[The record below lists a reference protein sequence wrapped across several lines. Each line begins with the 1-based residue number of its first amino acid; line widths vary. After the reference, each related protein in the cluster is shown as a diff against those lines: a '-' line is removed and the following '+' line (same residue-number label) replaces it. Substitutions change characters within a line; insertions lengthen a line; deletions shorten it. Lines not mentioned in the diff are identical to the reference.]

1 LSPRQLMARLRS
13 LGVNI
18 SASGG
23 RLRVT
28 AGRGE
33 LTEQLKQTIAQQKSE
48 LLDLLTD
55 EAGGPSNGLIPSPRD
70 GALPLSS
77 FQMRLWVLH
86 RLEPDSTAY
95 NMVTAWPHAEEAD
108 AAAIEGLI
116 RAVLRENEVLR
127 ATFRDDGA
135 GPGIYP
141 LPPEAVRIAILD
153 LRGRSEPDQDTAIQA
168 DRMAETRTPFELATE
183 PPTRWRLYRVADT
196 RWVILIAAHHIAVDE
211 WSLTLLRRR
220 IESPHAQSLSA
231 LQYAD
236 YAAWQMRTQDP
247 TAIRHELAW
256 WERQLA
262 GIPQLCTFPADRI
275 SNIEESETGSTRPFC
290 WGVELA
296 AELRKLIRRE
306 GVTIYMALLAVC
318 AAVLRAHTGQ
328 GDIVLGSPMGTRER
342 AEFETMIGPFVNLL
356 VLRLELDDDPT
367 FIELLGRAR
376 DVVLDAY
383 DHRQVPFEMLVDRLA
398 PPRSFDRPPLCQV
411 AVVLHNA
418 SDESAPLI
426 YGGGSVFDLT
436 WYAREI
442 EGRIEGSLEYR
453 ADLYDDATIDRIIRH
468 LETVLRAAVRDPTC
482 KLSQISLL
490 TAAERQGLLTI
501 LNATIRDIDRASVT
515 VQLERQAAA
524 RPDRPA
530 VVFNGDRLSYA
541 ELNRRANQLARLL
554 HGRGTGGGALVGV
567 ALERSLDMVVAL
579 LGVQKAGA
587 AYVPIDPRFP
597 AERLQFML
605 ADSGIVALIASEET
619 AARFDLPA
627 GVAVIDL
634 AAEAAALDL
643 LEASDL
649 ATNAAPEDIAYVIY
663 TSGSTGR
670 PNGVAVSHGAL
681 ANLLGA
687 MRYRPGMRD
696 SDVVAAVTTI
706 SFDIAALE
714 LYLPLIVGARIEL
727 VSHDVAA
734 DGVALTRLLSES
746 GATMLQATPTTWRLL
761 IEAGWRAGDGF
772 RAFCGGESLPR
783 DLADILL
790 ENVHELWNLY
800 GPTET
805 TIWSTAGRVERG
817 AAVISI
823 GQPIANTSV
832 YILDAAGAPTPIGI
846 PGEIWIGGDG
856 VAAGYHRRPELT
868 AARFVSDPIV
878 GKTGARM
885 YRTGDLGRWG
895 ADGRLIHMGRLDR
908 QVKFRGFRVELG
920 EIEAALHTHPAVAR
934 AVVVA
939 QNLTAEQPR
948 LIAYIVY
955 HPAKDLT
962 ATEARRHIKQ
972 TLPDYM
978 VPSGFVALDALPLT
992 PNGKIDVRALPDPF
1006 KNPAGG
1012 GGGYEPPAPG
1022 LEELVAEVW
1031 QELLQ
1036 VDRVS
1041 ADDNFFELG
1050 GNSLLSLRVITEI
1063 EARAGCRLQPR
1074 ILFFQNLRQ
1083 VAATARLAEATLVR
1097 HG

>member
-1 LSPRQLMARLRS
+1 MARLRS
-13 LGVNI
+13 LGI
-18 SASGG
+18 DLAASEG

-28 AGRGE
+28 AARGG
-33 LTEQLKQTIAQQKSE
+33 LTEELKQAIAQQKPE
-48 LLDLLTD
+48 LLELLAQEASEPSKDLLPI
-55 EAGGPSNGLIPSPRD
+55 ARD

-95 NMVTAWPHAEEAD
+95 NLVLSWPHAAEAD
-108 AAAIEGLI
+108 ATAIEALI
-116 RAVLRENEVLR
+116 RAVLQESEILR
-127 ATFRDDGA
+127 ATFRDDGTA
-135 GPGIYP
+135 PGIHP
-141 LPPEAVRIAILD
+141 LAPEAVLINVRDI
-153 LRGRSEPDQDTAIQA
+153 RGRSEADQDAVIRA
-168 DRMAETRTPFELATE
+168 DRMAETRTPFDLATE
-183 PPTRWRLYRVADT
+183 ASTRWTLYRVAET
-196 RWVILIAAHHIAVDE
+196 RWVIQLAAHHIAVDE

-220 IESPHAQSLSA
+220 IESPCGQPLSA

-236 YAAWQMRTQDP
+236 YAAWQARIQDP

-256 WERQLA
+256 WENKLA
-262 GIPQLCTFPADRI
+262 GIPQLSTFPTDRTSSI
-275 SNIEESETGSTRPFC
+275 GEGETGSTRPFS
-290 WGVELA
+290 WSAELV
-296 AELRKLIRRE
+296 AELRPLIRRA
-306 GVTIYMALLAVC
+306 GATIYMALLAVC

-342 AEFETMIGPFVNLL
+342 TEFETMLGPFVNLL
-356 VLRLELDDDPT
+356 VLRLELDDDPS

-376 DVVLDAY
+376 GALLDAY

-418 SDESAPLI
+418 SDDKAPPI
-426 YGGGSVFDLT
+426 YSGGSIYDLT
-436 WYAREI
+436 WFAREV

-453 ADLYDDATIDRIIRH
+453 ADLYNSSTIDRIISH
-468 LETVLRAAVRDPTC
+468 FEAFVRAALSDPERR
-482 KLSQISLL
+482 LSQISLL
-490 TAAERQGLLTI
+490 TAAERQVLLTKF
-501 LNATIRDIDRASVT
+501 NDTGRHTDRASAA
-515 VQLERQAAA
+515 VQFERQATA

-530 VVFNGDRLSYA
+530 VVFGGDGLSYG
-541 ELNRRANQLARLL
+541 ELNRRANQLARFLR
-554 HGRGTGGGALVGV
+554 GRGVGRGALVGV
-567 ALERSLDMVVAL
+567 GLERSLDMVVAL

-597 AERLQFML
+597 AERVQFML
-605 ADSGIVALIASEET
+605 ADSGIVALITPEDS

-634 AAEAAALDL
+634 AAEAAALDA

-649 ATNAAPEDIAYVIY
+649 ATDVAPEDIAYVIY

-681 ANLLGA
+681 ANFLGA
-687 MRYRPGMRD
+687 MLYQPGLRD
-696 SDVVAAVTTI
+696 TDIVAAVTTI

-734 DGVALTRLLSES
+734 DGAALARLLSES

-761 IEAGWRAGDGF
+761 IEAGWRARDGF
-772 RAFCGGESLPR
+772 RAFCGGESMAR
-783 DLADILL
+783 DLADALL

-805 TIWSTAGRVERG
+805 TIWSTAGRVERDG
-817 AAVISI
+817 AAISI
-823 GQPIANTSV
+823 GRPIANNSV
-832 YILDAAGAPTPIGI
+832 YVLDAAGVPTAIGI
-846 PGEIWIGGDG
+846 PGEIHIGGDG
-856 VAAGYHRRPELT
+856 VAAGYHNRPELT
-868 AARFVSDPIV
+868 AARFVPDPFAD
-878 GKTGARM
+878 KAEARL
-885 YRTGDLGRWG
+885 YRTGDLGCWN
-895 ADGRLIHMGRLDR
+895 ADGRLFHMGRLDR
-908 QVKFRGFRVELG
+908 QVKCRGFRIELG
-920 EIEAALHTHPAVAR
+920 EIEAVLHAHPAIAR

-939 QNLTAEQPR
+939 RNLTDEQPR

-962 ATEARRHIKQ
+962 ATEVRRHIRQ
-972 TLPDYM
+972 SLPDYM
-978 VPSGFVALDALPLT
+978 VPSGFVTLDALPMT

-1006 KNPAGG
+1006 RSVAT

-1022 LEELVAEVW
+1022 LEQLVAEVW
-1031 QELLQ
+1031 QEVLQ
-1036 VDRVS
+1036 ADRVG
-1041 ADDNFFELG
+1041 ADDNFFEIG
-1050 GNSLLSLRVITEI
+1050 GNSLLSLRVVTKI
-1063 EARAGCRLQPR
+1063 EARVGCRLQPR

-1083 VAATARLAEATLVR
+1083 VAAAVRLAEAKLAYS
-1097 HG
+1097 

>member
-1 LSPRQLMARLRS
+1 MARLRS
-13 LGVNI
+13 LGVNVA
-18 SASGG
+18 ASGG

-28 AGRGE
+28 AERGE
-33 LTEQLKQTIAQQKSE
+33 LTEQLKEAIAQKKSE

-55 EAGGPSNGLIPSPRD
+55 EGGWLSKDLLPIRRD

-77 FQMRLWVLH
+77 FQMRLWLLH

-108 AAAIEGLI
+108 PAAIESLI
-116 RAVLRENEVLR
+116 RAVLQENEVLR
-127 ATFRDDGA
+127 ATFRDDGTA
-135 GPGIYP
+135 PGIYP
-141 LPPEAVRIAILD
+141 LPPEAVRIGVLD
-153 LRGRSEPDQDTAIQA
+153 LRGRSEPDQAAAMRA
-168 DRMAETRTPFELATE
+168 DRMVETRTPFDLASE
-183 PPTRWRLYRVADT
+183 APTRWTLYRVADT
-196 RWVILIAAHHIAVDE
+196 RWIVMIAAHHIAVDE

-220 IESPHAQSLSA
+220 IESPRARSLST

-236 YAAWQMRTQDP
+236 YAAWQRRTQDP
-247 TAIRHELAW
+247 TAIHHQLGW

-262 GIPQLCTFPADRI
+262 GISQLCSFPAGPTSDI
-275 SNIEESETGSTRPFC
+275 GECETGSTRPFC
-290 WGVELA
+290 WDVELV

-328 GDIVLGSPMGTRER
+328 GDIVLGSPVGTRER
-342 AEFETMIGPFVNLL
+342 AEFETMLGPFVNLL
-356 VLRLELDDDPT
+356 VLRLGLDDDPS
-367 FIELLGRAR
+367 FIELLARAR
-376 DVVLDAY
+376 DVFLDAY
-383 DHRQVPFEMLVDRLA
+383 DHRQVPFEVLVDRLA

-418 SDESAPLI
+418 FDENAPLI

-453 ADLYDDATIDRIIRH
+453 ADLYDGATIDRIISH
-468 LETVLRAAVRDPTC
+468 LETFLRAAVREPTR

-490 TAAERQGLLTI
+490 TAAERQALLTI
-501 LNATIRDIDRASVT
+501 FNGVTRDIDRASVAT
-515 VQLERQAAA
+515 QFERQAAA
-524 RPDRPA
+524 RPDRTA
-530 VVFNGDRLSYA
+530 VVFDGDRLSYA

-554 HGRGTGGGALVGV
+554 HGRGVGGGALVGV

-587 AYVPIDPRFP
+587 AYVPVDPRFP
-597 AERLQFML
+597 ADRLQFML
-605 ADSGIVALIASEET
+605 ADSGVAALIATEDT

-627 GVAVIDL
+627 SLAVIDL
-634 AAEAAALDL
+634 AAAALDG
-643 LEASDL
+643 LEAADL
-649 ATNAAPEDIAYVIY
+649 ANNAVPEDIAYVIY

-687 MRYRPGMRD
+687 MRCRPGLTD
-696 SDVVAAVTTI
+696 TDVVAAVTTI

-727 VSHDVAA
+727 VSRDVAA
-734 DGVALTRLLSES
+734 DGPALARLLSES
-746 GATMLQATPTTWRLL
+746 GATMMQATPATWRLL
-761 IEAGWRAGDGF
+761 IEAGWRAGDRF
-772 RAFCGGESLPR
+772 RAFCGGESMPR
-783 DLADILL
+783 DLANILL

-817 AAVISI
+817 AGAISI
-823 GQPIANTSV
+823 GQPIANTTV
-832 YILDAAGAPTPIGI
+832 YVLDAAGTPAAIGI

-868 AARFVSDPIV
+868 AARFVSDPFR
-878 GKTGARM
+878 GKIGARM

-895 ADGRLIHMGRLDR
+895 ADGRLYHLGRLDR
-908 QVKFRGFRVELG
+908 QVKFRGFRIELG
-920 EIEAALHTHPAVAR
+920 EIEVALHKHPAVAQ

-939 QNLTAEQPR
+939 QNLTGEQPR

-955 HPAKDLT
+955 RPAKDLT
-962 ATEARRHIKQ
+962 ATEARQHIRRS
-972 TLPDYM
+972 LPEYM
-978 VPSGFVALDALPLT
+978 LPSGFVTLDALPLT

-1006 KNPAGG
+1006 KNAAGTGG
-1012 GGGYEPPAPG
+1012 GHEPPAPG
-1022 LEELVAEVW
+1022 LEQLVAEVW

-1036 VDRVS
+1036 VDRVG

-1050 GNSLLSLRVITEI
+1050 GNSLLSLRAVTKI
-1063 EARAGCRLQPR
+1063 EARTGCRLQPR
-1074 ILFFQNLRQ
+1074 ILFFQNLRHI
-1083 VAATARLAEATLVR
+1083 AAAARLAEVTLKR

>member
-1 LSPRQLMARLRS
+1 MSARQLMARLRS
-13 LGVNI
+13 LGVSI
-18 SASGG
+18 AASGG

-28 AGRGE
+28 AERGE
-33 LTEQLKQTIAQQKSE
+33 LTEQLKQEIAQQKSE
-48 LLDLLTD
+48 LLDLLND
-55 EAGGPSNGLIPSPRD
+55 EAGGLSKGLLPIPRD

-86 RLEPDSTAY
+86 RLEPESTAY
-95 NMVTAWPHAEEAD
+95 NMVTAWLHAEETD
-108 AAAIEGLI
+108 AAAIAGLI
-116 RAVLRENEVLR
+116 RAVLQENEVLR
-127 ATFRDDGA
+127 ATFRDDGTST
-135 GPGIYP
+135 GVYP
-141 LPPEAVRIAILD
+141 LPPEAVRITLRD
-153 LRGRSEPDQDTAIQA
+153 LRGRSEPDQDAAIQA
-168 DRMAETRTPFELATE
+168 DRIAETRTPFELATE
-183 PPTRWRLYRVADT
+183 APTRWTLYRVTHT
-196 RWVILIAAHHIAVDE
+196 RWVVLLAAHHIAVDE

-220 IESPHAQSLSA
+220 IESPRAQSLPA

-236 YAAWQMRTQDP
+236 YAAWQSRTQDLK
-247 TAIRHELAW
+247 AIRHELAW
-256 WERQLA
+256 WEKQLA
-262 GIPQLCTFPADRI
+262 GIPQLCTFATDRMGN
-275 SNIEESETGSTRPFC
+275 SGESEPGSTRPFC
-290 WGVELA
+290 WGVGLVT
-296 AELRKLIRRE
+296 ELRKLIRRE
-306 GVTIYMALLAVC
+306 GVTIHMALLAVC

-328 GDIVLGSPMGTRER
+328 GDIVLGSPIGTRER
-342 AEFETMIGPFVNLL
+342 TEFETMIGPFVNLL

-367 FIELLGRAR
+367 FIELLARAR
-376 DVVLDAY
+376 DVFLDAY

-411 AVVLHNA
+411 SVVLHNA
-418 SDESAPLI
+418 SDENAPLI

-453 ADLYDDATIDRIIRH
+453 ADLYDDATIDHIIGH
-468 LETVLRAAVRDPTC
+468 LETFLHAVVRDPTC

-490 TAAERQGLLTI
+490 TAAERRTLLTTF
-501 LNATIRDIDRASVT
+501 NATARDVDRASVT
-515 VQLERQAAA
+515 VQFERQAAA
-524 RPDRPA
+524 RPDRSA
-530 VVFNGDRLSYA
+530 VVFDGDRLSYA

-554 HGRGTGGGALVGV
+554 HGRGVGGGALVGV

-597 AERLQFML
+597 VERLQFML
-605 ADSGIVALIASEET
+605 GDSRAVALIASEDT

-627 GVAVIDL
+627 GVAMIDL
-634 AAEAAALDL
+634 AAEAAALDV

-649 ATNAAPEDIAYVIY
+649 TTNAAPEDIAYVIY

-687 MRYRPGMRD
+687 MRFRPGLRD
-696 SDVVAAVTTI
+696 TDVVAAVTTI

-714 LYLPLIVGARIEL
+714 LYLPLIAGARIEL
-727 VSHDVAA
+727 ASHDVAA
-734 DGVALTRLLSES
+734 DGMALTRLLSES
-746 GATMLQATPTTWRLL
+746 GATMLQVTPTTWRLL

-772 RAFCGGESLPR
+772 RALCGGETMPR

-790 ENVHELWNLY
+790 NNVQELWNLY

-817 AAVISI
+817 DAAINI
-823 GQPIANTSV
+823 GQPIANTAI
-832 YILDAAGAPTPIGI
+832 YILDTAGAPTAIGI
-846 PGEIWIGGDG
+846 PGEICIGGDG
-856 VAAGYHRRPELT
+856 VAAGYHQRPALT
-868 AARFVSDPIV
+868 AARFVPDPFASNS
-878 GKTGARM
+878 GARM

-895 ADGRLIHMGRLDR
+895 TDGRLYHMGRLDR
-908 QVKFRGFRVELG
+908 QVKFRGFRIELG
-920 EIEAALHTHPAVAR
+920 EIEAALHTHPSVAR
-934 AVVVA
+934 VVVVA
-939 QNLTAEQPR
+939 RNLTAEQPR

-962 ATEARRHIKQ
+962 ATEARRHIRR

-978 VPSGFVALDALPLT
+978 VPSGFVTLDALPLT

-1006 KNPAGG
+1006 KNQAGAGG
-1012 GGGYEPPAPG
+1012 EYEPPAPG
-1022 LEELVAEVW
+1022 LEQLVAEVW
-1031 QELLQ
+1031 QELLE
-1036 VDRVS
+1036 VDRVG
-1041 ADDNFFELG
+1041 ADDNFFEIG
-1050 GNSLLSLRVITEI
+1050 GNSLLSLRAISAI

-1083 VAATARLAEATLVR
+1083 VAAAARQAKATLVC

>member
-1 LSPRQLMARLRS
+1 MSPRQLMDRLRS

-18 SASGG
+18 AVSGG

-28 AGRGE
+28 AERGE
-33 LTEQLKQTIAQQKSE
+33 LTEQLKQAIAQQKSE

-55 EAGGPSNGLIPSPRD
+55 EAGAPSKGLLPIPRD

-95 NMVTAWPHAEEAD
+95 NMVTAWLHAEEAD

-116 RAVLRENEVLR
+116 RAVLQENEVLR
-127 ATFRDDGA
+127 ATFRDDGT
-135 GPGIYP
+135 GPSIYP
-141 LPPEAVRIAILD
+141 LPPGNVRIAVLD
-153 LRGRSEPDQDTAIQA
+153 LRGRSELDQDAAIRA
-168 DRMAETRTPFELATE
+168 NRMVETRTPFELAIE
-183 PPTRWRLYRVADT
+183 APTRWTLYRVADT

-220 IESPHAQSLSA
+220 IESPHAQPLSA

-236 YAAWQMRTQDP
+236 YAAWQRRTQDP

-262 GIPQLCTFPADRI
+262 GIPQLCAFPTDRMSSI
-275 SNIEESETGSTRPFC
+275 VESETGSTRPFS
-290 WGVELA
+290 WDVEFV
-296 AELRKLIRRE
+296 AELRKLIRQE

-318 AAVLRAHTGQ
+318 AAVLHAYTGQ

-356 VLRLELDDDPT
+356 VLRLELDDDPS
-367 FIELLGRAR
+367 FIELLARAR

-383 DHRQVPFEMLVDRLA
+383 DHRQVPFDMLVDRLA

-418 SDESAPLI
+418 SDENAPLI
-426 YGGGSVFDLT
+426 HGGGSVFDLT

-453 ADLYDDATIDRIIRH
+453 ADLYDDATIDRIISH
-468 LETVLRAAVRDPTC
+468 LETFLRAAVRDPTC
-482 KLSQISLL
+482 KLSQISML
-490 TAAERQGLLTI
+490 TAAERQVLLTMF
-501 LNATIRDIDRASVT
+501 NATTRDIDRASVS
-515 VQLERQAAA
+515 VQFERQAAA

-530 VVFNGDRLSYA
+530 VVFHGDRLSYA

-554 HGRGTGGGALVGV
+554 HGRGVGHGALVGV
-567 ALERSLDMVVAL
+567 ALERSLDMVVAV

-605 ADSGIVALIASEET
+605 ADSGIVALMASEDT
-619 AARFDLPA
+619 AARFELPA
-627 GVAVIDL
+627 DVAVIDL
-634 AAEAAALDL
+634 AAEAAALDV

-670 PNGVAVSHGAL
+670 PNGVAVPHGAL

-687 MRYRPGMRD
+687 MRYRPGLHD
-696 SDVVAAVTTI
+696 SDVIAAVTTI

-727 VSHDVAA
+727 VSHDVAT
-734 DGVALTRLLSES
+734 DGVALARLLSES
-746 GATMLQATPTTWRLL
+746 GATMLQATPATWRLL
-761 IEAGWRAGDGF
+761 IEAGWRAGNGF
-772 RAFCGGESLPR
+772 RAFCGGESMPR

-817 AAVISI
+817 TAAISI
-823 GQPIANTSV
+823 GQPIANTAV
-832 YILDAAGAPTPIGI
+832 YILDAAGAPTAIGI

-856 VAAGYHRRPELT
+856 VAAGYHHRPELT
-868 AARFVSDPIV
+868 AARFVSDPFV
-878 GKTGARM
+878 GKTSARM

-895 ADGRLIHMGRLDR
+895 ADGRLYHMGRLDR
-908 QVKFRGFRVELG
+908 QVKFRGFRIELG

-934 AVVVA
+934 AHVVA

-962 ATEARRHIKQ
+962 ATEARRHIKR

-978 VPSGFVALDALPLT
+978 VPSGFVTLDALPLT

-1006 KNPAGG
+1006 KNPAGAG
-1012 GGGYEPPAPG
+1012 GGHEPPAPG
-1022 LEELVAEVW
+1022 LEQLVAEVW

-1036 VDRVS
+1036 VDRVG

-1050 GNSLLSLRVITEI
+1050 GNSLLSLRAITEI

-1083 VAATARLAEATLVR
+1083 VAATARLSEATLVC